1 VVDETDAEFERLE
14 WGSSLAVG
22 MVGIVAASFAVLPAL
37 VAFRLITFPAGW
49 VGAALGCLGAA
60 VSGVKLTA
68 MAWALGARL
77 SRRSR
82 ARAAVAYTS

>member
-1 VVDETDAEFERLE
+1 VVDETDAEFERTG

-22 MVGIVAASFAVLPAL
+22 LVGIVAASLAVLPAL

-60 VSGVKLTA
+60 VSGVKLVA

-77 SRRSR
+77 FRPHRVG
-82 ARAAVAYTS
+82 AAIAYPD